1 MQTLM
6 VVLETMPMVD
16 MQALMGALARV
27 VVAVALET
35 MPMVDPQ
42 TLMMRK
48 A

>member
-6 VVLETMPMVD
+6 VVLETMSMVD
-16 MQALMGALARV
+16 MQTLMGVLARV
-27 VVAVALET
+27 VVSVALET